1 MSEFDAGGRQA
12 LQDQASPQFLSPV
25 WRRILSWLS
34 GVLSPIAIAILF
46 FAILTPVAL
55 VMRLA
60 GRDPLR
66 LRLDR
71 NVPSYWLRRGSAQHA
86 RQTSMTRQF

>member
-1 MSEFDAGGRQA
+1 MTEPDAGGRQT
-12 LQDQASPQFLSPV
+12 LQDEASPQFLSRV
-25 WRRILSWLS
+25 WRRIFSPLIEA
-34 GVLSPIAIAILF
+34 LSPIAIAILF
-46 FAILTPVAL
+46 FAVLTPAAL
-55 VMRLA
+55 VMRLM

-71 NVPSYWLRRGSAQHA
+71 SVPSYWLRRGSAQRA

>member
-1 MSEFDAGGRQA
+1 MTEFDAGGRQTR
-12 LQDQASPQFLSPV
+12 V
-25 WRRILSWLS
+25 WRRISSEILGL
-34 GVLSPIAIAILF
+34 IAIAILF
-46 FAILTPVAL
+46 FAVLTPAAL

-71 NVPSYWLRRGSAQHA
+71 NVPSYWLRHGSARHA